1 VTSRK
6 SAETA
11 RMGRQLSGLRK
22 ERGLTQA
29 QLAERLGL
37 SVEGYR
43 MYEKGY
49 TRVRADN
56 LSRWARALNLPA
68 PALAVR
74 LDIPLGVDPNAPGLA
89 REVAALLAPDE
100 ADEIDAI
107 VRALEPLPPS
117 ARRRALDM
125 MRVSVRLVTTDSRV
139 DGPRP

>member
-1 VTSRK
+1 VASRK

-11 RMGRQLSGLRK
+11 RMGRQLAGLRK

-37 SVEGYR
+37 SLEGYR

-56 LSRWARALNLPA
+56 LPRWARALNLPA
-68 PALAVR
+68 PALAAR
-74 LDIPLGVDPNAPGLA
+74 LDIPLGVEPDASALA
-89 REVAALLAPDE
+89 REVAALLGPDE

-107 VRALEPLPPS
+107 VRELEPLPTA

-125 MRVSVRLVTTDSRV
+125 MRVSVRLVSTDARA

>member
-1 VTSRK
+1 
-6 SAETA
+6 
-11 RMGRQLSGLRK
+11 MGRELASLR
-22 ERGLTQA
+22 RGRELTQA

-56 LSRWARALNLPA
+56 LPRWARALGMPA

-74 LDIPLGVDPNAPGLA
+74 LGILLGVDPDASALA
-89 REVAALLAPDE
+89 REVATLLGPDE

-107 VRALEPLPPS
+107 VRELAPLPPA

-125 MRVSVRLVTTDSRV
+125 MRVSVRLITTDARA
-139 DGPRP
+139 DTPHP

>member
-1 VTSRK
+1 
-6 SAETA
+6 
-11 RMGRQLSGLRK
+11 MGRQLVGLRK

-37 SVEGYR
+37 STEGYR

-49 TRVRADN
+49 SRVRADS
-56 LSRWARALNLPA
+56 LPRWARALNLPA
-68 PALAVR
+68 PALAAK
-74 LDIPLGVDPNAPGLA
+74 LDIPLGVDPDASALA
-89 REVAALLAPDE
+89 REVAALLGPEE

-107 VRALEPLPPS
+107 VRELAPLPPA

-125 MRVSVRLVTTDSRV
+125 MRVSVRLVTSDSRA

>member
-6 SAETA
+6 SAEGA
-11 RMGRQLSGLRK
+11 RRGRQLAGLRR

-56 LSRWARALNLPA
+56 LPRWARALNMPA
-68 PALAVR
+68 PALAAR
-74 LDIPLGVDPNAPGLA
+74 LEIPLGVDPDASALA
-89 REVAALLAPDE
+89 REVGALLGPDE

-107 VRALEPLPPS
+107 VRELEPLPPA

-125 MRVSVRLVTTDSRV
+125 MRVSVRLVTTDARA
-139 DGPRP
+139 DGPRS

>member
-1 VTSRK
+1 MR
-6 SAETA
+6 
-11 RMGRQLSGLRK
+11 R

-56 LSRWARALNLPA
+56 LPRWARALNMPA
-68 PALAVR
+68 PALAAR
-74 LDIPLGVDPNAPGLA
+74 LEIPLGVDPDASALA
-89 REVAALLAPDE
+89 REIGALLGPDE

-107 VRALEPLPPS
+107 VRELEALPPA

-125 MRVSVRLVTTDSRV
+125 MRVSVRLVTTDARA
-139 DGPRP
+139 DGPRS

>member
-1 VTSRK
+1 MTSRK
-6 SAETA
+6 SAEGA
-11 RMGRQLSGLRK
+11 RRGRQLADLRR

-29 QLAERLGL
+29 RLAERLDL

-56 LSRWARALNLPA
+56 LPRWARALNMPV
-68 PALAVR
+68 PALAAR
-74 LDIPLGVDPNAPGLA
+74 LEIPLGVDPDASALA
-89 REVAALLAPDE
+89 REVGALLGPDE

-107 VRALEPLPPS
+107 VRELEPLPPA

-125 MRVSVRLVTTDSRV
+125 MRVSVRLVTTDARA